1 MGKKILD
8 TTTKAGLDAL
18 KTSSKRV
25 VYKAAKVTGE
35 LMGNKIA
42 EDIVKPKLVLDENS
56 RNVKEIV
63 IPPEKK
69 KRNTTGFKTSII
81 K

>member
-1 MGKKILD
+1 MGKKLLD

-18 KTSSKRV
+18 KTSSKIV
-25 VYKAAKVTGE
+25 VYKAAKATGE

-42 EDIVKPKLVLDENS
+42 ENIVKPKLVLDENS

-69 KRNTTGFKTSII
+69 TKEYYRI
-81 K
+81 